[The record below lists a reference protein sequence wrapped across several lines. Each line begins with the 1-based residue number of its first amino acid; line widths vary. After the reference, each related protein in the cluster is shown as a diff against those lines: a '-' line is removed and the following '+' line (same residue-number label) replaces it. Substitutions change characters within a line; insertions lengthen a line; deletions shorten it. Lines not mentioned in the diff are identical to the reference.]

1 LIINDG
7 WVSVKHRVGFCLC
20 LLIGGAAQ
28 ADEFAECVASLEQ
41 QAIASGVPASTVE
54 STLAKVEYVPRVI
67 ELDRRQPEFTQTF
80 AGYFNRR
87 VTEQRVERGRE
98 LLQQHRALLEQLA
111 KQYTVPP
118 QYLLAFWGLET
129 NYGSYL
135 GKMPILDSL
144 ATLACDPRRSKFF
157 TSELMAAMQLLSKP
171 GVDTPLLGSWA
182 GAVGHTQFMPSAYR
196 RYALDGD
203 GDGRVDLW
211 NSVTDALTSGA
222 NFLQQLGWQ
231 GGLRWGR
238 EVVLPKDYD
247 YAHLGLN
254 NRQTLAY
261 WRQQGLRSS
270 SGAALPELEVEAA
283 LLLPSGYQGPAFL
296 VYDNFDVIMR
306 WNRSQFYALSVGHLA
321 DRINGAGRLQR
332 MPPEDLAQLSIIAV
346 KHMQEKLNALGFDS
360 GTPDGIVGPG
370 TRQAIRAFQ
379 QQSNMVA
386 DGYPRELVFKALNI
400 TM

>member
-1 LIINDG
+1 MYKGLDCF
-7 WVSVKHRVGFCLC
+7 KCRVGLALC
-20 LLIGGAAQ
+20 LLFACSVAQ
-28 ADEFAECVASLEQ
+28 ADEFADCVADLQ
-41 QAIASGVPASTVE
+41 LQALDNGVPASTVE

-67 ELDRRQPEFTQTF
+67 ELDRRQPEFSQTF
-80 AGYFNRR
+80 ASYFNRR

-98 LLQQHRALLEQLA
+98 MLQQHRALLEQLA
-111 KQYTVPP
+111 KKYTVPP
-118 QYLLAFWGLET
+118 QYLVAFWGLET

-135 GKMPILDSL
+135 GKMPVLDSL
-144 ATLACDPRRSKFF
+144 ATLACDPRRSTFF
-157 TSELMAAMQLLSKP
+157 TGELMAAMQLLSKP
-171 GVDTPLLGSWA
+171 GVEAPLLGSWA

-211 NSVTDALTSGA
+211 NSVDDALTSGA

-238 EVVLPKDYD
+238 EVLLPKGFGFADV
-247 YAHLGLN
+247 GLK
-254 NRQTLAY
+254 NRQSLAY
-261 WRQQGLRSS
+261 WRQLGVRSS
-270 SGAALPELEVEAA
+270 NGADLPDLEVSAA
-283 LLLPSGYQGPAFL
+283 LLVPSGYQGPAFL

-306 WNRSQFYALSVGHLA
+306 WNRSQFYALAVGHLA

-332 MPPEDLAQLSIIAV
+332 MPPEDHAPLSISAV
-346 KHMQEKLNALGFDS
+346 KQMQEKLNALGFDS

-379 QQSNMVA
+379 QKSNMVA
-386 DGYPRELVFKALNI
+386 DGYPRELVFKALDI
-400 TM
+400 TI